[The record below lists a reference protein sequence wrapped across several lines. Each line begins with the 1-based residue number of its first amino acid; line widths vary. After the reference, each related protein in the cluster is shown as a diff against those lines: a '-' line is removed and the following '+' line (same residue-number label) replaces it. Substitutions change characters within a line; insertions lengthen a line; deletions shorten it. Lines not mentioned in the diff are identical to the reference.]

1 MNRGDGK
8 FVDISDKA
16 GAGMKVE
23 LSSRGAGVLVGAV
36 FPGGEVFFFVRI
48 LRRGGVFGIIV
59 LKNRLLCVG
68 AFGPVR

>member
-1 MNRGDGK
+1 M
-8 FVDISDKA
+8 DISDKA

-48 LRRGGVFGIIV
+48 LHRGRVFGIIV
-59 LKNRLLCVG
+59 LKNRLLWE
-68 AFGPVR
+68 AFGPVRQAWVLVT